1 MRYSQLR
8 SFHAAA
14 LCGGFTAAAE
24 ALRIS
29 QPAVTS
35 QIRALESAYG
45 VELFHRRGRRV
56 ELTDMGRRLVDITHR
71 LFLDEEEA
79 AQFLSHGKE
88 LRVGRLRIGA
98 VGPYHVTEMIAAFNT
113 RHPHIE
119 VAMTLGNSREIAQ
132 SVLDYRTDVAV
143 LAHIA
148 PDPRL
153 LTIPYSRHPVVILVG
168 RRHRFFRRKS
178 IRIQELGG
186 EPLVMREAGSTTR
199 NALEAALRR
208 ARVRPNVAIE
218 IGSREAIRE
227 AVARGIGIAGI
238 SEAALTP
245 DPRLRAVSVSNAEI
259 FTSAHVICLRE
270 RQKARLI
277 REFLRVVDELL
288 SKRGQNATDRRTH
301 ESGVGSPPEAR
312 RA

>member
-24 ALRIS
+24 TLRIS

-35 QIRALESAYG
+35 QIRALEASYG

-79 AQFLSHGKE
+79 AQLLSQGKE
-88 LRVGRLRIGA
+88 LRVGRLRVGA
-98 VGPYHVTEMIAAFNT
+98 VGPYHVTEMIAAFNA
-113 RHPHIE
+113 RHPRIE
-119 VAMTLGNSREIAQ
+119 VVMTLGNSREIAQ
-132 SVLDYRTDVAV
+132 SVLDYRADVAV
-143 LAHIA
+143 LAHTA

-168 RRHRFFRRKS
+168 RQHRFFRRKN
-178 IRIQELGG
+178 IRIQELGD
-186 EPLVMREAGSTTR
+186 EPFVMREAGSTTR

-208 ARVRPNVAIE
+208 ARVRPNVVME

-227 AVARGIGIAGI
+227 AVARGIGLAGI
-238 SEAALTP
+238 SEAALVP
-245 DPRLRAVSVSNAEI
+245 DPRLWAVSVSNAEI

-270 RQKARLI
+270 RRKARLI

-288 SKRGQNATDRRTH
+288 GKRRQIAADCQKH
-301 ESGVGSPPEAR
+301 ESGAGSLSNVEPA
-312 RA
+312 